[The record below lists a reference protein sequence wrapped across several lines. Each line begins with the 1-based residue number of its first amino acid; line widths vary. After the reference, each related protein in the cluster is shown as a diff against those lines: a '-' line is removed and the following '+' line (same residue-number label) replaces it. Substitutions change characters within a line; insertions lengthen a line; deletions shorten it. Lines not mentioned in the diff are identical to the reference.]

1 MILQQLTLRNF
12 GLYAGENSLDLS
24 PGRKRGRAMP
34 IILFGGV
41 NGGGKTTIL
50 DAIQL
55 VLYGNRARCSK
66 RADKPY
72 DDFLRESIHHGVDPA
87 EGAAVQLAFRFAAEG
102 EEHLYEVSRSWTVVK
117 DRVRERVDISKDGEP
132 DEWLS
137 DNWNQVVEEL
147 IPFGIAQL
155 CFFDAEKIRFL
166 AEDETSS
173 EALGV
178 AIKSLLGLD
187 LAERLIADAASL
199 QSRQAKRG
207 RKSPDLAELER
218 LDAELAQKQSE
229 IEVLHQRIASLENP
243 RLLADRRVKEANDKF
258 AKMGGKHWAQREEQL
273 RKRGELEA
281 RVKQSEEQLVS
292 LAASE
297 LPLVLVADLLK
308 DVAARVQREEAAA
321 ENEIVVKLLSE
332 RDESVLK
339 LLKAEKL
346 KSETLKQ
353 IRSFLETDR
362 TARAG
367 SAAAGQHLKMSVDG
381 RHLLDHLVSRGLSE
395 RVEASAQLL
404 KGLDKSRR
412 SLEQVHRSLAATPDE
427 ESIRGIAEELQG
439 ASGELKELSSEI
451 DRLEK
456 DLEGLRFEHAELET
470 AARKLRRKVVDEQI
484 HTEEEGRVA
493 NLLQRTKETMTQFL
507 RVSTNRKIDRLSEL
521 VSSSFRYLL
530 RKKTLVE
537 RVLID
542 PDTFAISLIDHQGRR
557 VSKER
562 LSEGEKQIFAIS
574 VLWGLSQ
581 ASARQLPAIIDTPM
595 ARLDVGHRNQLVEL
609 YFPQAS
615 HQVIILS
622 TDTEIERDYFQQL
635 QPHIAR
641 AYHLNY
647 DEAQRCTVAREGYF
661 WDLDGVRAS
670 DEVVR

>member
-12 GLYAGENSLDLS
+12 GLYCGENILDLS
-24 PGRKRGRAMP
+24 PTRKRSRSAP

-55 VLYGNRARCSK
+55 ALYGNRARCSK
-66 RADKPY
+66 RGDKPY
-72 DDFLRESIHHGVDPA
+72 DDFLRESIHHGVGPA

-102 EEHLYEVSRSWTVVK
+102 EEHLYEVSRSWSVVK
-117 DRVRERVDISKDGEP
+117 DRLRERVEVSKDGEP

-187 LAERLIADAASL
+187 LAERLIVDASAL
-199 QSRQAKRG
+199 QTRQVKRS
-207 RKSPDLAELER
+207 RKSPDLEELER
-218 LDAELAQKQSE
+218 LEAELAAKQQE
-229 IEVLHQRIASLENP
+229 IEVLHQSIATLENP
-243 RLLADRRVKEANDKF
+243 RQQADRRRKDAHDKF
-258 AKMGGKHWAQREEQL
+258 AKLGGKHWAQREEQT
-273 RKRGELEA
+273 RRHAELSA
-281 RVKQSEEQLVS
+281 RLKQSEEQLVS
-292 LAASE
+292 LAAGE
-297 LPLVLVADLLK
+297 LPLNMVRDLLDGVLIRAK
-308 DVAARVQREEAAA
+308 SEQEAARNQ
-321 ENEIVVKLLSE
+321 IVVKLLTE
-332 RDESVLK
+332 RDDGVLK
-339 LLKAEKL
+339 ALKAEKVAAG
-346 KSETLKQ
+346 TLKQ
-353 IRSFLETDR
+353 IRSYLEKDR
-362 TARAG
+362 AAR
-367 SAAAGQHLKMSVDG
+367 SSVTETQQQLKLTENG
-381 RHLLDHLVSRGLSE
+381 FRALENLVSSGLSE
-395 RVEASAQLL
+395 CCESSVQIL
-404 KGLDKSRR
+404 KKLDKDRR
-412 SLEQVHRSLAATPDE
+412 ALEQVQRSQAATPDE
-427 ESIRGIAEELQG
+427 ESIRAISEELQ
-439 ASGELKELSSEI
+439 AAAGELKEHTTSIDKLSKRLDDLRSEYAEI
-451 DRLEK
+451 DGRAK
-456 DLEGLRFEHAELET
+456 R
-470 AARKLRRKVVDEQI
+470 LRRKVVDEQI

-493 NLLQRTKETMTQFL
+493 SLLQRTQETMKQFL
-507 RVSTNRKIDRLSEL
+507 RLSTNRKIDRLSEL

-537 RVLID
+537 RVMID

-557 VSKER
+557 VPKER

-609 YFPQAS
+609 YFPRAS

-635 QPHIAR
+635 QPHIAH

-647 DEAQRCTVAREGYF
+647 DEATRRTVASEGYF
-661 WDLDGVRAS
+661 WDTNGVRKS
-670 DEVVR
+670 DEVSV

>member
-12 GLYAGENSLDLS
+12 GLYAGENCLDLS
-24 PGRKRGRAMP
+24 PGRRRGKAAP

-72 DDFLRESIHHGVDPA
+72 DDFLRESIHHGVDLA

-102 EEHLYEVSRSWTVVK
+102 EEHLYEVSRSWSVTK
-117 DRVRERVDISKDGEP
+117 DRLKERVDVSEDGEP

-207 RKSPDLAELER
+207 RKSPDLEELER
-218 LDAELAQKQSE
+218 LDAELAKKQSE

-243 RLLADRRVKEANDKF
+243 RQLADRSVKDANDKF
-258 AKMGGKHWAQREEQL
+258 ARMGGKHWAQREEQL
-273 RKRGELEA
+273 RKRGELES

-292 LAASE
+292 LAATE

-308 DVAARVQREEAAA
+308 DVVARAHQEEAAA
-321 ENEIVVKLLSE
+321 ENEIIVKLLSE

-346 KSETLKQ
+346 KADSLKQ

-362 TARAG
+362 ATRASSAETA
-367 SAAAGQHLKMSVDG
+367 QHLKLSDSG
-381 RHLLDHLVSRGLSE
+381 RQLLDHLVSRGLTE
-395 RVEASAQLL
+395 RVETSAQLL

-427 ESIRGIAEELQG
+427 ESIREIAQELQA
-439 ASGELKELSSEI
+439 ASGELKELNSEI
-451 DRLEK
+451 ARLQK

-470 AARKLRRKVVDEQI
+470 SAKKLRRKVVDEQI
-484 HTEEEGRVA
+484 HSEEEGRVA
-493 NLLQRTKETMTQFL
+493 ALLKRTQETMKQFL

-537 RVLID
+537 RVQID
-542 PDTFAISLIDHQGRR
+542 PDTFAISLIDHDGRR

-635 QPHIAR
+635 QPQIAR
-641 AYHLNY
+641 AYHMNH
-647 DEAQRCTVAREGYF
+647 DEATRRTVASEGYF
-661 WDLDGVRAS
+661 WDTNGVRKP
-670 DEVVR
+670 DEVAR